1 MNTSEIL
8 RKLADMIDGQQNQ
21 HTGSL
26 GQSGAVPAQVMP
38 KDTYDNPEPE
48 DFDQE
53 SGLAQAPEIFL
64 PPLQMK
70 LELLKKATGVDN
82 VYDEE
87 DAEDEQSHSYDELDH
102 IKRNAGINVVAIDA
116 LGDDEPLEG

>member
-1 MNTSEIL
+1 MKPSEIL
-8 RKLADMIDGQQNQ
+8 RKLADMIDGQQA
-21 HTGSL
+21 GDL
-26 GQSGAVPAQVMP
+26 GAPGGVDPRVMP
-38 KDTYDNPEPE
+38 KDTYNHPEQTDVE
-48 DFDQE
+48 IDT
-53 SGLAQAPEIFL
+53 GLAQAPDDMFL

-87 DAEDEQSHSYDELDH
+87 EAAEEKSHSYDELDA